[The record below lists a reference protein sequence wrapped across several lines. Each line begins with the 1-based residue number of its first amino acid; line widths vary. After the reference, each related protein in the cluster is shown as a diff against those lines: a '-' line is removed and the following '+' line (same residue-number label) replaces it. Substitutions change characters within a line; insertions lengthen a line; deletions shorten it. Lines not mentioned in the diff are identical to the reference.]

1 MYIISATGLIPV
13 MAAPAAAPTIAASE
27 IAVSLTR
34 SSPNSVRAYILSHN
48 KYPPVPFHFLIQS
61 FLQSLPIRYLSHF
74 FLPCAFLPP
83 PHLNPLP
90 PGEREG

>member
-34 SSPNSVRAYILSHN
+34 SSPNS
-48 KYPPVPFHFLIQS
+48 
-61 FLQSLPIRYLSHF
+61 
-74 FLPCAFLPP
+74 
-83 PHLNPLP
+83 
-90 PGEREG
+90 